1 MGDHNVASVL
11 QDMEFTF
18 SSSTAPLIG
27 GVQLATEAA
36 ALSVVRHPK
45 DVTPN
50 RYKHL
55 TMGESVLLNAD
66 QQPLQPFTSVEPS
79 ALLRTMRK
87 NIKQPAAAV
96 LPNGDLKARN
106 FGGGQGKPEYIF
118 DGIRN
123 IEFYFYWAGSQHGL
137 VSFCLSG
144 ISAALAG
151 PLYGVGATNP

>member
-36 ALSVVRHPK
+36 ALSVVRHPNG
-45 DVTPN
+45 VTPN
-50 RYKHL
+50 RYRHL
-55 TMGESVLLNAD
+55 MSGERVLLNAD
-66 QQPLQPFTSVEPS
+66 QHPLQPFKSVEPS
-79 ALLRTMRK
+79 ALLRTMKK
-87 NIKQPAAAV
+87 NVRQPAAAV
-96 LPNGDLKARN
+96 LPNGDLKARE

-123 IEFYFYWAGSQHGL
+123 IIFYFIGQ
-137 VSFCLSG
+137 
-144 ISAALAG
+144 
-151 PLYGVGATNP
+151 GVNRT